1 MCQFSLRQAQI
12 SKHTP
17 LGGVVILVVTTSIHP
32 SHLLVGDVRL
42 NQERARYAGTQSGV
56 DFPLSGFSP
65 EKGGRLPKL
74 QVNIPGSFSGISG
87 VCWGES
93 PCHWRCHWVIGVFCF
108 FQPCVSFSE
117 VGDGW
122 FFGEV
127 KKTEVYFMFCDFQF
141 PFEWLEWWPW
151 LYYNTIHPVSV
162 FVNTIDTASILGYN
176 RPIYQ
181 PPLPAQWSY

>member
-1 MCQFSLRQAQI
+1 MCQFSLGQAQI

-93 PCHWRCHWVIGVFCF
+93 PCH
-108 FQPCVSFSE
+108 
-117 VGDGW
+117 
-122 FFGEV
+122 
-127 KKTEVYFMFCDFQF
+127 
-141 PFEWLEWWPW
+141 
-151 LYYNTIHPVSV
+151 
-162 FVNTIDTASILGYN
+162 
-176 RPIYQ
+176 
-181 PPLPAQWSY
+181 